1 MLFTSKQQVLDLV
14 ISVLMYSVSPFTSL
28 SSGFKSVSY
37 LNTIYTE
44 FALTSLLCFANR
56 IICIEVNQLPLGAF
70 QSMSSCPDF
79 HGHHAITRT
88 TECVMWWSM
97 HTLSDLHTISLTFT
111 PTGKERKKINTYSGR
126 TGKRREGTI
135 GVSEQKDSIMVG
147 CLYVWLQQVFP
158 LSATQTK
165 MLL

>member
-1 MLFTSKQQVLDLV
+1 MLFTSKQVIAIDLDLV

-28 SSGFKSVSY
+28 SSGFKSVLF

-97 HTLSDLHTISLTFT
+97 HTLSDLNTVSLTYT
-111 PTGKERKKINTYSGR
+111 PTEKERKKITRRKKISICSGG

-135 GVSEQKDSIMVG
+135 GVSEQKDSIIVG
-147 CLYVWLQQVFP
+147 CLDV
-158 LSATQTK
+158 
-165 MLL
+165 

>member
-1 MLFTSKQQVLDLV
+1 
-14 ISVLMYSVSPFTSL
+14 MYSVSPFTSL
-28 SSGFKSVSY
+28 SSGFKSVSF

-56 IICIEVNQLPLGAF
+56 MICVEVNRLPLGAF

-88 TECVMWWSM
+88 TECVIVECA
-97 HTLSDLHTISLTFT
+97 HTLRFTHISLTFT
-111 PTGKERKKINTYSGR
+111 PTEKEKKTRKNIRTCSGG
-126 TGKRREGTI
+126 TGKRRDGKI

-147 CLYVWLQQVFP
+147 CLDVWLQQVFP
-158 LSATQTK
+158 LSATPSQ

>member
-1 MLFTSKQQVLDLV
+1 
-14 ISVLMYSVSPFTSL
+14 MYSVSPFTSL
-28 SSGFKSVSY
+28 SSGFKSVSF

-79 HGHHAITRT
+79 HDHHAITRT
-88 TECVMWWSM
+88 TECMWWGM

-111 PTGKERKKINTYSGR
+111 PTEKERKCITRRKKISTCSGG
-126 TGKRREGTI
+126 TSKRREGTI

-147 CLYVWLQQVFP
+147 WLDAYMYDCSRCS
-158 LSATQTK
+158 L
-165 MLL
+165 